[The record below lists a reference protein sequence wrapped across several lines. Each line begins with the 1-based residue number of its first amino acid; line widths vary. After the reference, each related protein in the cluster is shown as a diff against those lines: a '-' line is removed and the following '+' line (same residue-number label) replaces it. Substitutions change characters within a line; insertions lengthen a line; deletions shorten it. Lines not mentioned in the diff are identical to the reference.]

1 MCKQV
6 ILTSL
11 RMVGVERVF
20 LIYWEPILSG
30 VCVRCVNIMC
40 YEGAGYVCVYTLCL
54 WGWCACV
61 CILYVCML
69 CLCVCAWCIALVA
82 YCVGAMRHAILHAIT
97 C

>member
-1 MCKQV
+1 MGGGGVRHGVYHSHVRAHSGICVKQV

-30 VCVRCVNIMC
+30 VCVRCVNIMY

-54 WGWCACV
+54 WG
-61 CILYVCML
+61 
-69 CLCVCAWCIALVA
+69 
-82 YCVGAMRHAILHAIT
+82 
-97 C
+97 